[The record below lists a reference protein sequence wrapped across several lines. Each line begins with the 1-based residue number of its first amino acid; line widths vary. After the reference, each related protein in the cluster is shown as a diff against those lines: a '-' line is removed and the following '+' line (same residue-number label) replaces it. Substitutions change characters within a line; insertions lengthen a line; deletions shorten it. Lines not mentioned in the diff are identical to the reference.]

1 MDRKYKA
8 TTEERLDKVLETLIE
23 KSRSYIQTLIK
34 EGYVS
39 VNGTI
44 TTKPSTKL
52 RKGDVIE
59 VKEKLETPITVEKED
74 KPLNILYEDQYLIV
88 IDKEAN
94 LTVHPAGK
102 NTTGTLV
109 NRLLSH
115 TENLSQLGGIT
126 RQGIVH
132 RLDKD
137 TSGVML
143 VAKDDETHKKLSEM
157 FKNHEIKRKYISLV
171 KGNFKEKRGTIDIGI
186 KRIENST
193 KMKVSALGKPA
204 ITHYKVLETIGPY
217 TLLQVELETGRTH
230 QIRVHMAYIGHP
242 VVGDPLYGKK
252 DKNIPLERQFLHSYE
267 IRFNHPII
275 GKDMRFVSMLPRD
288 LRAFLKELR
297 EKWKKK

>member
-1 MDRKYKA
+1 MNGEYKA
-8 TTEERLDKVLETLIE
+8 TTEERLDKVLEVLTE

-34 EGYVS
+34 EGYVA
-39 VNGTI
+39 VKGKTTI
-44 TTKPSTKL
+44 KPSTKL
-52 RKGDVIE
+52 HKGDTIE
-59 VKEKLETPITVEKED
+59 VKEKLEIPTTVEKED
-74 KPLNILYEDQYLIV
+74 KPLNIIYEDQYVIV

-94 LTVHPAGK
+94 LTVHPASK
-102 NTTGTLV
+102 NTSGTLV
-109 NRLLSH
+109 NRLLAH
-115 TENLSQLGGIT
+115 TEDLSRVGGIT
-126 RQGIVH
+126 RRGIVH

-137 TSGVML
+137 TSGIML

-193 KMKVSALGKPA
+193 KMKVSPLGKPA
-204 ITHYKVLETIGPY
+204 ITHYKVLETIGPF

-252 DKNIPLERQFLHSYE
+252 DKDIPLERQFLHSYE
-267 IRFNHPII
+267 IHFNHPII
-275 GKDMRFVSMLPRD
+275 GKDMRFISMLPID
-288 LRAFLKELR
+288 LRALLKELR